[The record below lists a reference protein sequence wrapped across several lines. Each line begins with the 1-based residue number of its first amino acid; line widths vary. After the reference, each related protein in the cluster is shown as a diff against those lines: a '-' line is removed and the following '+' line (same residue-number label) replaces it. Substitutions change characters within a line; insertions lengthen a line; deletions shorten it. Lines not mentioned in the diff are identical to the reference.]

1 MSERYVPTA
10 AGIAEAKAMRA
21 ACAFYTYFPDTGPL
35 RRELYAKHLA
45 FFAASATYKQKLMLA
60 ANRIGK
66 SNAAAYEITAHLTG
80 CYPPWW
86 IGRRFDRPVS
96 IWCAGDTSGTARDI
110 IQVALLGPIV
120 TVDQKRW
127 SGMIPPPLVYDV
139 SRKQG
144 IPSAI
149 STIWVRHLSG
159 GISSLDV
166 KCHPAGSRV
175 LMADGS
181 WSAMETIR
189 VGAFIRSP
197 DGTARQVTQTSAYAQ
212 ADVWRVETRGGA
224 IEATGNHPMHTTTR
238 GWVEA
243 SDLVVGETLTRTSG
257 RRVDSGEILT
267 ITESGKQ
274 DVFCVGVDDVHEL
287 IVEGFRV
294 GNSYDQKREAF
305 QGTTQDVCWL
315 DEEPPADIYSECL
328 IRTMTN
334 NGLMLVTM
342 TPLMGLTPFLSEWL
356 ERSALAVIEDGVSV
370 LRPAHVHVFGQ
381 SEREPGETPVATPQL
396 SRYTVMATWDDCPH
410 LSASAKDEM
419 LREFPAYQRDAR
431 SRGIPALGSGTIY
444 PIPESEIR
452 CAPFEIP
459 AHWPRAFA
467 LDTGWDWTAA
477 IWIAVDRESQTV
489 YAYSVYKRGHAEV
502 PIHAEAIRSRG
513 AWIPG
518 VGDAAAITNQDGRQ
532 FVDIYRQHGL
542 DLQLADKSVEA
553 GIQDVW
559 TRLSAGKLKVFSS
572 CGPLFDEYR
581 LYRRD
586 DKGRIVKQNDHLCDC
601 LRMAIRSGVARARVQ
616 RPDGGDVATVLDAK
630 TADTNWMQ
638 G

>member
-1 MSERYVPTA
+1 MAGRPRSVLYKPTA
-10 AGIAEAKAMRA
+10 DSILAEVERRKG
-21 ACAFYTYFPDTGPL
+21 CPWYTYFPTEGPL
-35 RRELYAKHLA
+35 RRELYPKHIA
-45 FFAASATYKQKLMLA
+45 FFAAGAKWRQRALLA
-60 ANRIGK
+60 ANRSGK
-66 SNAAAYEITAHLTG
+66 TQSAAYELVCHLTG
-80 CYPPWW
+80 EYPSWW
-86 IGRRFDRPVS
+86 IGRRFDKPVEC
-96 IWCAGDTSGTARDI
+96 WGAGDTGQTTRNI
-110 IQVALLGPIV
+110 LQVALLGPTSVI
-120 TVDQKRW
+120 DNRQW
-127 SGMIPPPLVYDV
+127 AGMIPAAMVYDI
-139 SRKQG
+139 SRKAG
-144 IPSAI
+144 IPDAV
-149 STIWVRHLSG
+149 STIWIRHASG
-159 GISSLDV
+159 GIS
-166 KCHPAGSRV
+166 
-175 LMADGS
+175 
-181 WSAMETIR
+181 TI
-189 VGAFIRSP
+189 
-197 DGTARQVTQTSAYAQ
+197 
-212 ADVWRVETRGGA
+212 
-224 IEATGNHPMHTTTR
+224 
-238 GWVEA
+238 
-243 SDLVVGETLTRTSG
+243 DLL
-257 RRVDSGEILT
+257 
-267 ITESGKQ
+267 
-274 DVFCVGVDDVHEL
+274 
-287 IVEGFRV
+287 
-294 GNSYDQKREAF
+294 SYDQKREAF
-305 QGTTQDVCWL
+305 QGTAKHVIWL
-315 DEEPPADIYSECL
+315 DEECPPDVYGECL
-328 IRTMTN
+328 MRTMTTD
-334 NGLMLVTM
+334 GLVMVTF
-342 TPLMGLTPFLSEWL
+342 TPLQGLTPFIADWLSK
-356 ERSALAVIEDGVSV
+356 SV
-370 LRPAHVHVFGQ
+370 LEVIDPTTGQSQLAPARQEVFGGDMGDVEKLPQ
-381 SEREPGETPVATPQL
+381 VDGEQAGLT
-396 SRYTVMATWDDCPH
+396 RYTVMATWDDCPH